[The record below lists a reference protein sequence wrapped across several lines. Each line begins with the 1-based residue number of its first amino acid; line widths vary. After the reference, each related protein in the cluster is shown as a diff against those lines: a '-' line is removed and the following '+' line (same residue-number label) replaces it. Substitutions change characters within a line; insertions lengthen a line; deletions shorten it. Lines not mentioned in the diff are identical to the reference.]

1 MLNRVVLVGRLTRD
15 ADLRYTPSNV
25 PVATF
30 TIAVNRS
37 FANRNQQDPNVQQ
50 NQPTAD
56 YIPVVVWRNQAENV
70 KRYTSQGS
78 MVAVEGRIQTRN
90 YDGTDGIRHYV
101 TEVVADNVVFLETK
115 GSQEALNQRNASNVN
130 NVNNNNNNYYQE
142 PQRDQNDSDEDKYSN
157 NIVFTKDDLPY

>member
-15 ADLRYTPSNV
+15 PELRYTPSNV
-25 PVATF
+25 AVATF
-30 TIAVNRS
+30 TIAVNRPFS
-37 FANRNQQDPNVQQ
+37 NRNQQQDQNMQGT

-70 KRYTSQGS
+70 KRYTTQGS

-90 YDGTDGIRHYV
+90 YDGNDGVRRYV

-115 GSQEALNQRNASNVN
+115 GSQEALNQRNTS

-142 PQRDQNDSDEDKYSN
+142 PQRDQNSGNDDSYDN